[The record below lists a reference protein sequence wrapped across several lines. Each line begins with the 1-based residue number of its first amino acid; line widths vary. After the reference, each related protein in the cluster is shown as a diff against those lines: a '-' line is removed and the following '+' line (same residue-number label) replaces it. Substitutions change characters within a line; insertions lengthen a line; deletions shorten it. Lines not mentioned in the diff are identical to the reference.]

1 MLALPRLNEVVSR
14 LAQSWHDRVLIRH
27 TTREQAVAMATL
39 AQKIEAEKRMRDLL
53 EESGLPQ
60 PDYVEY
66 GFTCI
71 RLFFNDTKHIVVI
84 DIDDP
89 EGVEADTDTGP
100 TSWPA
105 PPPG

>member
-1 MLALPRLNEVVSR
+1 
-14 LAQSWHDRVLIRH
+14 
-27 TTREQAVAMATL
+27 MATL

-71 RLFFNDTKHIVVI
+71 RLFFNDTKQIVVI

-89 EGVEADTDTGP
+89 EGVDPGLDKTLRR
-100 TSWPA
+100 
-105 PPPG
+105 PPGAGYRSSLPASSTEAIVRTSSSLPLATPITRS

>member
-1 MLALPRLNEVVSR
+1 MAQVSSRSRLNRAVVE
-14 LAQSWHDRVLIRH
+14 LAQSRHGCVLIRNSGPEH
-27 TTREQAVAMATL
+27 AADMATL
-39 AQKIEAEKRMRDLL
+39 AQKIEAETRMRDLL

-71 RLFFNDTKHIVVI
+71 RLFFNDTKHVVVI

-89 EGVEADTDTGP
+89 EGVDPGLDTD
-100 TSWPA
+100 A
-105 PPPG
+105 A